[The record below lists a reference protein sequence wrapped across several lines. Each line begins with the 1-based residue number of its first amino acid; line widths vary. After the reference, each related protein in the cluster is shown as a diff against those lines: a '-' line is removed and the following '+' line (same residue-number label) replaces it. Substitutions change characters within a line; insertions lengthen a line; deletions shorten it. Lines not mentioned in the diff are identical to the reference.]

1 MSSNAAAL
9 PAQVRFFRPDAWA
22 NRFPHNEERFSTALC
37 GTHPQPWRG
46 GGYQAERD
54 IEISRVALNLANE
67 A

>member
-1 MSSNAAAL
+1 MSSNSAAP
-9 PAQVRFFRPDAWA
+9 PAQASFFPPDAWA
-22 NRFPHNEERFSTALC
+22 NRFLHDEERFSTALC

-54 IEISRVALNLANE
+54 IEISRVALNLTNE